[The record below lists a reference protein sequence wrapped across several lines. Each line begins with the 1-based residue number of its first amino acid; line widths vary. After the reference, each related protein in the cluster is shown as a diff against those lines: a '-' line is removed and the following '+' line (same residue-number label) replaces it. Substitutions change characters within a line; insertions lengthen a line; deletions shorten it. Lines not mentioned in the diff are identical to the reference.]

1 MLRTRAGYCG
11 GDKVKPDYGD
21 MGDHTEAIS
30 VDYDPEVI
38 SYGELL
44 SYFWNGHRCERNNS
58 SVQYQNALFYRDDVQ
73 RVLAEGELV
82 KRASDLGLS
91 LDEVATKV
99 LPMKEFTYA
108 EKYHQKYAV
117 GGGLR
122 AAVDGLFSDGKEL
135 ADSTVIT
142 RVNAYLGD
150 GLGQDRVQFLAEL
163 SEYGLPLEIENEVRR
178 RVER

>member
-1 MLRTRAGYCG
+1 M
-11 GDKVKPDYGD
+11 KPDYGD

-44 SYFWNGHRCERNNS
+44 SYFWNGHRCDRNNS

-73 RVLAEGELV
+73 RGLAEAELV
-82 KRASDLGLS
+82 KRASELGIPPE
-91 LDEVATKV
+91 DVATKV

-108 EKYHQKYAV
+108 EKYHQKYAINC
-117 GGGLR
+117 GLR
-122 AAVDGLFSDGKEL
+122 AAVDGLFADAKEL
-135 ADSTVIT
+135 ADSTVVT

-150 GLGQDRVQFLAEL
+150 GLGQDRVKFLAEL

-178 RVER
+178 RVDR